1 MCGIVGYAGY
11 EPATPF
17 LLEGLE
23 KLEYRGY
30 DSAGIA
36 VFSDKVYTVKS
47 QGRLATLRE
56 KVDAAG
62 GVPGTV
68 GIGHT
73 RWATHGAPN
82 DTNSHPHT
90 SMSGRITVVHNGIIE
105 NFIPLK
111 EELQAQGVVFRSE
124 TDTEVVA
131 QLFDRLY
138 DGDLVGTLIR
148 VLGKIRGSYALG
160 ILCKDYPDTLLA
172 VRKDS
177 PMIIGLGE
185 HENYIAS
192 DIPAVLDHT
201 RDYYLLNDNE
211 IAIIKADSVELV
223 DLNRNPIHH
232 DVYTVDYDISAA
244 EKGGYDYFM
253 MKEIKEQ
260 PNALRTCIGSRIQ
273 DGQIQLDKIRLTE
286 EQIKNIGRI
295 HIVACGSA
303 WHAAMVGK
311 YVIEELSRIPVE
323 VDLASEFRY
332 RRPIL
337 SRNDLC
343 ITISQSGETA
353 DTLAALREA
362 RANNVHVLSIVNAVG
377 SSIARESDDVL
388 YTMAGPEIAVATT
401 KGYTTQLAV
410 LYLVALKFGMI
421 RQTVAPQLAQK
432 LLHDLEALPDQLE
445 SLFADEEAL
454 KQLAKDHQARGT
466 EKTRNNVFIIGR
478 GIDYGASL
486 ESSLKLK
493 EISYVH
499 SEAYAAGELKHGT
512 ISLIE
517 EGTLVVAV
525 ATQKPLY
532 EKLISN
538 VKEVKARGAY
548 VVAIVREG
556 CSDVENV
563 ADQVFYIPNTSDLF
577 TSTLT
582 VIPMQLFAYYTA
594 IELGCDVDK
603 PRNLAKSVTVE

>member
-1 MCGIVGYAGY
+1 MCGIVGYAGH
-11 EPATPF
+11 EPAAPF
-17 LLEGLE
+17 LLEGLQ

-36 VFSDKVYTVKS
+36 VFSDKVRTVKS
-47 QGRLATLRE
+47 QGRLDALRE
-56 KVDAAG
+56 KVDQVG
-62 GVPGTV
+62 GVPGTL

-82 DTNSHPHT
+82 DINSHPHS

-105 NFIPLK
+105 NYIPLK
-111 EELQAQGVVFRSE
+111 EELESQGVVFRSE

-131 QLFDRLY
+131 QLFDKMY
-138 DGDLVGTLIR
+138 DGDLIGTLIR
-148 VLGKIRGSYALG
+148 VVGRIRGSYALG
-160 ILCKDYPDTLLA
+160 ILCTDYPDTLIA

-177 PMIIGLGE
+177 PLIIGLGE

-201 RDYYLLNDNE
+201 RNYYLLNDNE
-211 IAIIKADSVELV
+211 IAVIKAESVELL
-223 DLNRNPIHH
+223 DMERNPIAR
-232 DVYTVDYDISAA
+232 DVYTVNYDISAA

-260 PNALRTCIGSRIQ
+260 PTALRTCIGSRIHG
-273 DGQIQLDKIRLTE
+273 DEIRLDKIHLSDER
-286 EQIKNIGRI
+286 IRNIGRI

-303 WHAAMVGK
+303 WHAGTVGK
-311 YVIEELSRIPVE
+311 YVIEELTRIPVE

-337 SRNDLC
+337 NRNDLC

-362 RANNVHVLSIVNAVG
+362 KANDVHVLSIVNAVG

-410 LYLVALKFGMI
+410 LYLIALKFGEI
-421 RQTVAPQLAQK
+421 RGVLDAKQSADLRKA
-432 LLHDLEALPDQLE
+432 LLALPDQLE
-445 SLFADEEAL
+445 SIFQDEEAL
-454 KQLAKDHQARGT
+454 KELAYKHADSRDMF
-466 EKTRNNVFIIGR
+466 VIGR
-478 GIDYGASL
+478 GIDYGASM

-517 EGTLVVAV
+517 EGTMVFAV
-525 ATQKPLY
+525 ATQEPLY
-532 EKLISN
+532 EKLVSN

-548 VVAIVREG
+548 VVAIVKEG
-556 CSDVENV
+556 STDIQGV
-563 ADQVFYIPNTSDLF
+563 ADKVIYIPATADIF

-582 VIPMQLFAYYTA
+582 VVPMQLYAYYTA
-594 IELGCDVDK
+594 IARGCDVDK

>member
-11 EPATPF
+11 QPAAPF
-17 LLEGLE
+17 LLEGLQ

-36 VFSDKVYTVKS
+36 VFSDKVRIMKS

-62 GVPGTV
+62 GIPGTL

-82 DTNSHPHT
+82 DINSHPHS
-90 SMSGRITVVHNGIIE
+90 SMTGSITVVHNGIIE
-105 NFIPLK
+105 NYIPLK
-111 EELQAQGVVFRSE
+111 EELQAEGIVFRSE

-131 QLFDRLY
+131 QLFDKLY

-148 VLGKIRGSYALG
+148 VVGKLRGSYALG

-201 RDYYLLNDNE
+201 RNYYLLNDNE

-223 DLNRNPIHH
+223 DLDRNPVHH

-273 DGQIQLDKIRLTE
+273 NGEIQLDKIRLTE
-286 EQIKNIGRI
+286 EQIRNMGRI

-311 YVIEELSRIPVE
+311 YVIEELTRIPVE

-337 SRNDLC
+337 KPNDLC

-421 RQTVAPQLAQK
+421 RDTVPAKLAEK

-445 SLFADEEAL
+445 SLFQDEEAL
-454 KQLAKDHQARGT
+454 KQLAKDHQSRGT

-556 CSDVENV
+556 CTDVESV